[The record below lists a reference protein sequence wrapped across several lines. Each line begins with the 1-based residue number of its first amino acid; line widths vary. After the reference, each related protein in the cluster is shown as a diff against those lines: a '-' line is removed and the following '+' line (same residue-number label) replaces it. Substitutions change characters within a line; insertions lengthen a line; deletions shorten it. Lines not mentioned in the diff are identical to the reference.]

1 MIDELQSD
9 GEDYVLLN
17 SWILSQP
24 GLLKTRKELFAEFLV
39 AILEQFLRGKNFIT
53 PRKEGRKCYF

>member
-9 GEDYVLLN
+9 GEDCVLLN

-39 AILEQFLRGKNFIT
+39 AIFGAIFA
-53 PRKEGRKCYF
+53 G